1 MELKK
6 LIHTLDVLETVGADD
21 VKIAGIQSDS
31 RKVEDGFLFVAVR
44 GTAVDGHAYIDGAI
58 AKGAVAII
66 CEELPFLSEEKV
78 ASFERKLC
86 FIRVKDSADA
96 LGKVV
101 STWYDNPSDKLTLVG
116 VTGTNGKTT
125 IATLLYE
132 MFRKMG
138 HKVGLISTVCNYI
151 DGEAI
156 PTEHTTPDPIT
167 LHSLMARMVEA
178 GCEYAFMEVS
188 SHSIDQKRISG
199 LSFNGGIF
207 TNLTR
212 DHLDY
217 HKTVENY
224 LKAKK
229 KFFDDLPAD
238 AFALTNADDKSGL
251 VMLQNTAAK
260 KLTYSLRTLADFKG
274 KILES
279 HFEGTEMIINGR
291 EVVVHFVGRFNAYNL
306 LAVYGAAVSLG
317 KDPEETLIVLSTL
330 HSVSGRFETI
340 QSPLGYTAIVDYA
353 HTPDALTNVLNGIQE
368 VLDGRG
374 RIITVVGA
382 GGNRDKGKRPLMA
395 KEAAKLSDQVILT
408 SDNPRFEEPDEI
420 IQDMVAGLSKA
431 DMERTLCITDRTQ
444 AIKTATMLAKKGD
457 VILVAGKGH
466 EDYQDVKGVK
476 HHFDDREKLRTLFNG
491 QLTIDN

>member
-21 VKIAGIQSDS
+21 VKITGIQSDS
-31 RKVEDGFLFVAVR
+31 RKVENGFLFVAVR

-58 AKGAVAII
+58 AKGAVAVI
-66 CEELPFLSEEKV
+66 CEEIPSLSEEREV
-78 ASFERKLC
+78 SFGRNIC

-101 STWYDNPSDKLTLVG
+101 STWYGNPSDKLTLVG

-138 HKVGLISTVCNYI
+138 HKVGLLSTVCNYI

-156 PTEHTTPDPIT
+156 PTDHTTPDPIT
-167 LHSLMARMVEA
+167 LHGLMARMVEA

-199 LSFNGGIF
+199 LSFDGGIF

-251 VMLQNTAAK
+251 VMLQNTAAR

-279 HFEGTEMIINGR
+279 HFEGTEMVINGR
-291 EVVVHFVGRFNAYNL
+291 DVIVHFVGRFNAYNL

-317 KDPEETLIVLSTL
+317 KDPDYKKE
-330 HSVSGRFETI
+330 
-340 QSPLGYTAIVDYA
+340 GY
-353 HTPDALTNVLNGIQE
+353 
-368 VLDGRG
+368 
-374 RIITVVGA
+374 
-382 GGNRDKGKRPLMA
+382 
-395 KEAAKLSDQVILT
+395 
-408 SDNPRFEEPDEI
+408 
-420 IQDMVAGLSKA
+420 
-431 DMERTLCITDRTQ
+431 
-444 AIKTATMLAKKGD
+444 
-457 VILVAGKGH
+457 
-466 EDYQDVKGVK
+466 
-476 HHFDDREKLRTLFNG
+476 
-491 QLTIDN
+491 

>member
-1 MELKK
+1 MELKN
-6 LIHTLDVLETVGADD
+6 LIHTLDVLETVGADN
-21 VKIAGIQSDS
+21 VTIAGIQSDS
-31 RKVEDGFLFVAVR
+31 RKVENGFLFVAVR

-58 AKGAVAII
+58 AKGAVAIV
-66 CEELPFLSEEKV
+66 CEEMPALSDGSKIASEGKV
-78 ASFERKLC
+78 V

-96 LGKVV
+96 LGKLV
-101 STWYDNPSDKLTLVG
+101 SAWYDNPSDKLTLIG

-151 DGEAI
+151 DGQAI

-167 LHSLMARMVEA
+167 LHSLMAQMVEA

-199 LSFNGGIF
+199 LSFDGGIF

-291 EVVVHFVGRFNAYNL
+291 EVIVHFVGRFNAYNL

-353 HTPDALTNVLNGIQE
+353 HTPDALTNVLNGIEE
-368 VLDGRG
+368 VLDGKG

-382 GGNRDKGKRPLMA
+382 GGNGETERPG
-395 KEAAKLSDQVILT
+395 
-408 SDNPRFEEPDEI
+408 NPHIRQSP
-420 IQDMVAGLSKA
+420 L
-431 DMERTLCITDRTQ
+431 
-444 AIKTATMLAKKGD
+444 
-457 VILVAGKGH
+457 
-466 EDYQDVKGVK
+466 
-476 HHFDDREKLRTLFNG
+476 
-491 QLTIDN
+491 